1 MKLQTYPQSLFS
13 PIFLMWTNTTCGKS
27 LLVLQQRVLQPPKTK
42 LYTRMNYNNKNKKES
57 INKYSYNYKIKTIRK
72 MESKNIWSITKL
84 DESHKKVH
92 IGIKANWGDGSGDVV
107 ARESGKQ
114 ESRSR
119 EWGQD
124 FKLSLRE

>member
-92 IGIKANWGDGSGDVV
+92 IGIKAN
-107 ARESGKQ
+107 
-114 ESRSR
+114 
-119 EWGQD
+119 
-124 FKLSLRE
+124 